1 MSETSEK
8 QIKHYTK
15 MTTEPVGHLL
25 LELSIPTILSMLVT
39 NIYNL
44 VDTGFVGTLGTS
56 ESGATGIV
64 FAFMSILQAIAF
76 MCGHGSGSIMSQK
89 LGAKDWDSA
98 NKYSSTGF
106 FLSFAI
112 GILIAIVSFIFMDP
126 LVMLLG
132 STPTI
137 APYAKQYIFYLLISA
152 PFFTS
157 SLAMNNLLRYE
168 GKAALGTVGMLTGSI
183 LNIGG
188 DALFIKV
195 FKMGITGAGLSTAI
209 SQFVSFCILLSMYL
223 MHKTQTKIS
232 LQYVTKNIADIWNI
246 LATGF
251 PSLLRQGLYCIATTL
266 LNQGAGN
273 YGDAAVS
280 AMSIVSRVSFF
291 PTAFALG
298 IGQGF
303 QPISSYNYGAHQY
316 ARIRKAF
323 WTAII
328 AQEIV
333 MIVMAIPLILFAGP
347 VIRLLRDDTEVVE
360 IGIRALTLM
369 SIAQI
374 FTPLSMMTEMGFQS
388 IGKKMLAS
396 ISSSL
401 RSGIILIPTL
411 IILINTRGL
420 HGIQEAQPLATAL
433 TFIISIA
440 LSRFYLKILDPKSI
454 Y

>member
-1 MSETSEK
+1 MAEVSEK

-25 LELSIPTILSMLVT
+25 LELSIPTILSMLVS

-89 LGAKDWDSA
+89 LGSKDWENA
-98 NKYSSTGF
+98 TKYASTGF
-106 FLSFAI
+106 FM
-112 GILIAIVSFIFMDP
+112 SFIIGLIIAFLGLVFINP
-126 LVMLLG
+126 LVMILG
-132 STPTI
+132 STETI
-137 APYAKQYIFYLLISA
+137 APFAKKYIFYLLLSA

-195 FKMGITGAGLSTAI
+195 FKMGISGAGLSTAL
-209 SQFVSFCILLSMYL
+209 SQIISFCILISMYL
-223 MHKTQTKIS
+223 MHKTQTKLS
-232 LQYVTKNIADIWNI
+232 LKYVTRNIQDIWNI

-251 PSLLRQGLYCIATTL
+251 PSMLRQGLYCVASTL
-266 LNQGAGN
+266 LNRGAGD

-303 QPISSYNYGAHQY
+303 QPISSYNYGAHKY
-316 ARIRKAF
+316 DRIRKAF
-323 WTAII
+323 WTAIV

-333 MIVMAIPLILFAGP
+333 MTISAIPLILFAAP
-347 VIRLLRDDTEVVE
+347 IIKCLRDDLEVVE
-360 IGIRALTLM
+360 IGIRALNLM
-369 SIAQI
+369 SVAQI
-374 FTPLSMMTEMGFQS
+374 FVPLSMMTEMGFQS
-388 IGKKMLAS
+388 MGKKLLAS
-396 ISSSL
+396 LTSSL
-401 RSGIILIPTL
+401 RSGVVLIPTL
-411 IILINTRGL
+411 IILINCRGL
-420 HGIQEAQPLATAL
+420 HGIQEAQP
-433 TFIISIA
+433 ISIIITFV
-440 LSRFYLKILDPKSI
+440 LSIIFSRVLLNTLKE
-454 Y
+454 